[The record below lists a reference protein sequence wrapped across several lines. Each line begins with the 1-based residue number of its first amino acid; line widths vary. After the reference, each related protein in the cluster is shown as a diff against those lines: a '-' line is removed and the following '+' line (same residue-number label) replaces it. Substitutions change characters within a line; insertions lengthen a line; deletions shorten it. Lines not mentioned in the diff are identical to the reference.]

1 MNIKNN
7 INLLVLVL
15 CFIIMCMSLVCQHRF
30 GSIESFYFIMIVN
43 LLIAMACLKQ
53 GFDEKF
59 YPHYFEI
66 IPNRNPNKFVKN
78 NKCFLRSKE
87 YNDYK
92 EKINERLDKQREMEE
107 KDRMNM
113 VFKHEIE
120 KLVNMGKENLE
131 YIVNGENF

>member
-1 MNIKNN
+1 MNIKNI

-15 CFIIMCMSLVCQHRF
+15 CFIIMSMSLVCKNRF
-30 GSIESFYFIMIVN
+30 GSIESFYFIIIVN
-43 LLIAMACLKQ
+43 LLITMACLKQ

-59 YPHYFEI
+59 SPHYFEI
-66 IPNRNPNKFVKN
+66 IPNKFVKN
-78 NKCFLRSKE
+78 HKCFLRSKE

-92 EKINERLDKQREMEE
+92 EKINERLNKEREMQE

-120 KLVNMGKENLE
+120 KLINMGEENLE